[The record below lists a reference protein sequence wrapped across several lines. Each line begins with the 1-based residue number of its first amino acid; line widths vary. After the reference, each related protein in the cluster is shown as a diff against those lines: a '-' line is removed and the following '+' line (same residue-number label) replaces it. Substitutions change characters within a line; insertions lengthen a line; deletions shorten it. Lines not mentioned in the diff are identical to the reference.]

1 MLTAGWGNLMED
13 KLFRKILLSLTI
25 VLALSLIASCGPSP
39 EEIATMTAAAWTA
52 TPLPTAT
59 ATPIPYDLTV
69 TIVDADGNPV
79 SGASV
84 TLAEMGADDMSVQVA
99 DESGQVE
106 WTNLP
111 GEMATLSVQAQGF
124 LVNETAQS
132 LERGSNETLISLE
145 RDPFGLL
152 ASESCPPGEYL
163 QYLEDFQDMQAQ
175 NWDAFE
181 TNMGGWSIEDLGD
194 GNWVFVADDS
204 ASGATL
210 NGHRFDNAVW
220 RLRFRYDGGANPNFE
235 WRVIEDSSYQ
245 VGIIT
250 SDIGGGSMQ
259 RAQGPAM
266 GAARSW
272 NFHPFVNEWYYLEI
286 SYFDGEINVYVNGS
300 SIMRSYQESEPWG
313 PGTIRI
319 TPFMNPGSQVLLDDF
334 VVCELT
340 QPFET
345 NFVELGE

>member
-1 MLTAGWGNLMED
+1 LL
-13 KLFRKILLSLTI
+13 RKIVLSLTV
-25 VLALSLIASCGPSP
+25 VLALSLIAGCGPSP
-39 EEIATMTAAAWTA
+39 GEIATMTAAAWTA
-52 TPLPTAT
+52 TPMPTAT
-59 ATPIPYDLTV
+59 ATPVPYDLTV
-69 TIVDADGNPV
+69 NIVDADGNAV

-84 TLAEMGADDMSVQVA
+84 SLAELDADDMSVQVA
-99 DESGQVE
+99 DESGQVA

-111 GEMATLSVQAQGF
+111 GEMASLSVQAQGF
-124 LVNETAQS
+124 LLNETAQS
-132 LERGSNETLISLE
+132 LERGSNEILISLE

-152 ASESCPPGEYL
+152 ASESCLPGENL

-181 TNMGGWSIEDLGD
+181 MNMGGWSIEDLGD
-194 GNWVFVADDS
+194 GNRVFVADES
-204 ASGATL
+204 AGGATL
-210 NGHRFDNAVW
+210 NGLRFDNAVW

-245 VGIIT
+245 IGIIT
-250 SDIGGGSMQ
+250 ADIGGGSMQ

-266 GAARSW
+266 NTAGSW

-286 SYFDGEINVYVNGS
+286 SYFDGEINVYINGS
-300 SIMRSYQESEPWG
+300 SIMRPYQESESWG
-313 PGTIRI
+313 PGMIRI
-319 TPFMNPGSQVLLDDF
+319 TPFMNPGSRILLDNF

-345 NFVELGE
+345 SFVEPSE